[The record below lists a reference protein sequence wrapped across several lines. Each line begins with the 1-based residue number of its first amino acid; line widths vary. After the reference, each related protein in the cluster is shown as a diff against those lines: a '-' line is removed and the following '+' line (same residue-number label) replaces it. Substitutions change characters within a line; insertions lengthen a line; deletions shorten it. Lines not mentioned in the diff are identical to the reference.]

1 MTGSYPLH
9 GEPTH
14 YDDVVAVEV
23 TIDGMLVIADRLN
36 LVDFPIALGI
46 RPNIP
51 QPELRDVVWE
61 QVARDLTAQGILDV
75 FGAPHP
81 EVAAMTD
88 TLARPDRTLEGRWWR
103 RDVGEKMVR
112 FVVCRKLFHSAGPAD
127 GEASSDTEGTAP
139 AAAPPMPIHASA
151 PRSTEVTPP
160 SMPIAPTQ
168 TQTSGVPAPREA
180 EITQQ
185 MRPAQH
191 SGPQRAQNGMLRTP
205 PPAQAAGAR
214 HEQQRPAPAP
224 PPRAAAPAP
233 SQHFAETPE
242 PVWSQ
247 SQPIP
252 AQPAPTSAATM
263 GNHRAIDALSH
274 VGVRTA
280 VKMPSQRGWRHW
292 LYLCTRINLGLSPD
306 EVYEMDLH
314 ARIRRNARDSYQI
327 GVFGLKGGV
336 GKTAVTVA
344 LGSSLSRV
352 RGDRILA
359 IDADPDGGN
368 LADRAGRQ
376 SAATISDLLSDKEL
390 ARYNDIRAYTSMNGA
405 NLEVLSSEEYSAAR
419 REFNDEDWQGAV
431 GIVSRYYNLVLA
443 DCGAGLF
450 QPASRAVLSTVSG
463 LVIVASASIDGAR
476 QAAVTMDWLRQNGYQ
491 DLLGRSCVV
500 INHVTPGKTN
510 IDVEDLVQQFER
522 HVAPGRVVVLP
533 WDKHIA
539 AGTEIQLELLGKEFQ
554 RRVLELAAALS
565 DDFDRLERR

>member
-1 MTGSYPLH
+1 VSGPLAS
-9 GEPTH
+9 GRAGFAGPA
-14 YDDVVAVEV
+14 DDVVGVEV

-36 LVDFPIALGI
+36 LVDFPISLGI

-51 QPELRDVVWE
+51 QPELRDIVWE

-127 GEASSDTEGTAP
+127 GEASSETEGAAP
-139 AAAPPMPIHASA
+139 AATPPMPIHASA
-151 PRSTEVTPP
+151 PRATEVTPP

-205 PPAQAAGAR
+205 PPAQPAGAR

-224 PPRAAAPAP
+224 QPRAAAPAP
-233 SQHFAETPE
+233 SQHFAEAPE

-306 EVYEMDLH
+306 EVPNQFDVGAYDRMRAIFTERF
-314 ARIRRNARDSYQI
+314 ASRTRDEW
-327 GVFGLKGGV
+327 
-336 GKTAVTVA
+336 TAVFAGTDACVTPVLTWTEAAHNEHLLARSTVIRPHGVEQA
-344 LGSSLSRV
+344 APAPRFSRTPAGPVGS
-352 RGDRILA
+352 
-359 IDADPDGGN
+359 PPKE
-368 LADRAGRQ
+368 
-376 SAATISDLLSDKEL
+376 ATSISD
-390 ARYNDIRAYTSMNGA
+390 I
-405 NLEVLSSEEYSAAR
+405 
-419 REFNDEDWQGAV
+419 DW
-431 GIVSRYYNLVLA
+431 
-443 DCGAGLF
+443 
-450 QPASRAVLSTVSG
+450 
-463 LVIVASASIDGAR
+463 
-476 QAAVTMDWLRQNGYQ
+476 
-491 DLLGRSCVV
+491 
-500 INHVTPGKTN
+500 
-510 IDVEDLVQQFER
+510 
-522 HVAPGRVVVLP
+522 
-533 WDKHIA
+533 
-539 AGTEIQLELLGKEFQ
+539 
-554 RRVLELAAALS
+554 
-565 DDFDRLERR
+565 